1 MCALKKRLT
10 ITTTPRQTCDSSKTN
25 RTHRVMRS
33 DNSIT
38 FGALIMTGGRE
49 WRGAII
55 SQPLLFLSIVH
66 CAPRS
71 SVLCV
76 NSSNRP
82 KERERERNIE
92 SIPLDTKSKLEKPTK
107 QPCCCRFWSISAIQ
121 RNSIHIQG
129 LECQRYTSI
138 YVRNSYGTQTV

>member
-82 KERERERNIE
+82 KEREREEHRINTSRHEKQARETNKTTLLLPVLIHFSYPEKFYPHSGIRVPEIHFNIR
-92 SIPLDTKSKLEKPTK
+92 S
-107 QPCCCRFWSISAIQ
+107 
-121 RNSIHIQG
+121 
-129 LECQRYTSI
+129 
-138 YVRNSYGTQTV
+138 